1 MIILW
6 YLSQIFKHQG
16 LHFTYILLSHIKTG
30 FSLLLFTK
38 ITKMTLFSLK
48 DSNLGQI
55 TNLLINDLSV
65 FEGRIASLIFASTFP
80 IILIGSIALLMFRIG
95 WVGIVGVI
103 LVLIYVP
110 VSICISKKNGH
121 IIEEANIFKDKRVQL
136 TNETIQAIKSI
147 KLYGWEIAFKK
158 YI

>member
-1 MIILW
+1 MHCTFL
-6 YLSQIFKHQG
+6 
-16 LHFTYILLSHIKTG
+16 LLSHIKAG

-38 ITKMTLFSLK
+38 IAKMTLFSLK

-55 TNLLINDLSV
+55 TNLLVNDLSV
-65 FEGRIASLIFASTFP
+65 FENRIISLIFVSTFP
-80 IILIGSIALLMFRIG
+80 IILIGSIVILLFRIG

-103 LVLIYVP
+103 IVLMYIP
-110 VSICISKKNGH
+110 VSICISKKNGQ

-147 KLYGWEIAFKK
+147 KLYGWEIAFKNDIK
-158 YI
+158 DLRANQTH